1 MNVRNL
7 LLAAAAVC
15 FIAALRAAPSPW
27 DSWRAGYT
35 SFEQGE
41 SLYER
46 GRYSEAAAMFEKARQ
61 HYLAVRAARPD
72 WNQRVIADRLH
83 DCDTRLAETRRLL
96 NGGAPEKTAA
106 AASTEG
112 PEPKKSAPAPDAA
125 PPAASSGITVAEHSA
140 VIQELYQV
148 KAELE
153 QARKSLGK
161 QRDLEAEIS
170 ALLRDKRVAEEKVA
184 LMEKRYQAL
193 VARQNEPDARLTEL
207 EQRLLREKLD
217 SERYRRRLSASE
229 QQVAE
234 LQEQLKE
241 ARLRVSAAD
250 TRLQRAADEL
260 KRRENELREKTDA
273 LARRESE
280 LAAADTRA
288 AATDNRAA
296 AAVADMVPR
305 RQMDDLVGMFQ
316 RTKKELELREKETV
330 SLKEEL
336 RRQQAESR
344 IGAAELAD
352 LRRRNH
358 ALEEDVKLLSERGS
372 ELKARLERRDRE
384 DFQAAASANAA
395 RAKLEGDLLALQ
407 KELVALRGDT
417 DVKTARIAEAGNRVK
432 ALEAELIASRAR
444 AARFE
449 ETGKRLSAAEGE
461 LNRVRAEFARLQR
474 DFTALSAENRENRLL
489 AAAAKPREKELETAK
504 LRLLEMDRLK
514 NELAREQRLGS
525 ELKAAYRKDQQE
537 LRSLRSRVAELDSL
551 RRKLAELEPAAREAA
566 RLKEVEREL
575 ERVRGREAELAALKI
590 REGELAGQLRTRTAA
605 EEEARRELRTRER
618 EVAELRSGMSELERL
633 KRNNAELE
641 ALLAGQTAELDRM
654 KRQLDLRT
662 ETSRDAAAAESE
674 KFRKLAA
681 RIGELNDQLRHQ
693 SGEAEKIRQ
702 SLTARLD
709 RMTGELDSAR
719 RTLELR
725 DKELT
730 DLKKINAELADYRR
744 NSVEAL
750 RNKVDVSRITRLEDE
765 LTSLSRINAELAAER
780 DRLQA
785 ERERTAAAETPVKA
799 VLPGVSPEQA
809 ASSGVIAESDGN
821 RELAIWNYRQAL
833 AVAPDFA
840 PAHLRLGMILFGRGS
855 FAEAMPHVSA
865 ALAAD
870 PDNLD
875 LALTAAR
882 CQLALKRY
890 GDAGAIVEPLL
901 ARRSDNA
908 VVQMCAAMIDAGS
921 GRTAQAEDRLRTAIR
936 LAPGSAEIHL
946 ELARLLST
954 SLNDRRSEAVLAY
967 EQARALGAAPDP
979 ELEKTL
985 GGLLDHRRET
995 MRFLREAAREA
1006 ELGGDWRSAVWYYR
1020 KLVGADHPEFV
1031 PYLAL
1036 AQWKSGNAS
1045 GAKETLEFHP
1055 PSRTGMAVRTLI
1067 ALAEEDDAAAMSAA
1081 RQSIGAKIDPTW
1093 AGMGAELERL
1103 RSAWRKPTA
1112 AKLLLESVK
1121 R

>member
-1 MNVRNL
+1 MNFRNL
-7 LLAAAAVC
+7 LLTAAVC
-15 FIAALRAAPSPW
+15 CIAAAQAAPSPW

-46 GRYSEAAAMFEKARQ
+46 GRYSEAAAMFEKARE

-83 DCDTRLAETRRLL
+83 DCETRIAETRRLL
-96 NGGAPEKTAA
+96 NGGTPEK
-106 AASTEG
+106 
-112 PEPKKSAPAPDAA
+112 PVAA
-125 PPAASSGITVAEHSA
+125 PPSEKSAASARPAEPSAAPSAAPAAEPSGITVAEHSA
-140 VIQELYQV
+140 VIRELYQV

-153 QARKSLGK
+153 QVRKSLGK

-193 VARQNEPDARLTEL
+193 VARQNEPDARIAEL

-217 SERYRRRLSASE
+217 SERHLRRLSASE
-229 QQVAE
+229 QQLAE
-234 LQEQLKE
+234 VREQLKE

-250 TRLQRAADEL
+250 TRLQRATDEL
-260 KRRENELREKTDA
+260 KRRENELRQKTAA
-273 LARRESE
+273 LTRRESE
-280 LAAADTRA
+280 LAAADDRT
-288 AATDNRAA
+288 A

-305 RQMDDLVGMFQ
+305 RRMDDLVGAFQ
-316 RTKKELELREKETV
+316 RTKQELELREKEAT

-336 RRQQAESR
+336 RRQQTEAR

-358 ALEEDVKLLSERGS
+358 SLEEDVKLMSEQSS

-384 DFQAAASANAA
+384 DFQAAASANAT
-395 RAKLEGDLLALQ
+395 RAKLEADLLALQ
-407 KELVALRGDT
+407 KELVALRGDA
-417 DVKTARIAEAGNRVK
+417 DAKTARVAEAGNRIK
-432 ALEAELIASRAR
+432 ALEAELIAARAR
-444 AARFE
+444 TAQFE
-449 ETGKRLSAAEGE
+449 ETGKRLSAAEDE
-461 LNRVRAEFARLQR
+461 LTRVRAEFTRLQR

-537 LRSLRSRVAELDSL
+537 LRSLRPRVAELDSL

-575 ERVRGREAELAALKI
+575 ERVRGREAELAASKI
-590 REGELAGQLRTRTAA
+590 REGELAGQLRTLTAA
-605 EEEARRELRTRER
+605 EEEARRELQARER
-618 EVAELRSGMSELERL
+618 ELAELRAGVSELERL

-641 ALLAGQTAELDRM
+641 ALLSGQTAELDRM
-654 KRQLDLRT
+654 KRQLDLRA
-662 ETSRDAAAAESE
+662 EASRDAAAAESE
-674 KFRKLAA
+674 KFRELAA
-681 RIGELNDQLRHQ
+681 RIGELNDQLRRQ
-693 SGEAEKIRQ
+693 SGEADRIRK
-702 SLTARLD
+702 SLTARID
-709 RMTGELDSAR
+709 RLSGELDSAR
-719 RTLELR
+719 RTLGLR
-725 DKELT
+725 EKELA
-730 DLKKINAELADYRR
+730 DQKKINAELADYRR
-744 NSVEAL
+744 SSVEAL
-750 RNKVDVSRITRLEDE
+750 RNKVDISRITRLEDE
-765 LTSLSRINAELAAER
+765 LTSLNRINAELAAER
-780 DRLQA
+780 DRLLA
-785 ERERTAAAETPVKA
+785 ERERGAAAETPVKA
-799 VLPGVSPEQA
+799 VVPGVSPEQA
-809 ASSGVIAESDGN
+809 ASSGVIAESEGN
-821 RELAIWNYRQAL
+821 LELAIWNYRQAL

-840 PAHLRLGMILFGRGS
+840 PAHLRLGMIFFGRGS
-855 FAEAMPHVSA
+855 FAEAVPHLSS

-875 LALTAAR
+875 LALTTAR

-890 GDAGAIVEPLL
+890 GDAGAIIEPLL
-901 ARRSDNA
+901 ARRSEHA

-936 LAPGSAEIHL
+936 LAPGSAEIFL
-946 ELARLLST
+946 ELARLLAT

-967 EQARALGAAPDP
+967 EQARSLGAAPDP

-1006 ELGGDWRSAVWYYR
+1006 ELGKDWRSAVWYYR

-1055 PSRTGMAVRTLI
+1055 PSRVGMAVRTLI
-1067 ALAEEDDAAAMSAA
+1067 ALAEDDDAAAMSAA
-1081 RQSIGAKIDPTW
+1081 RQSVGARIDPAW
-1093 AGMGAELERL
+1093 AGMGAELEKL